1 MAIAT
6 RSPEDASSAATAEE
20 LAAVGAALADPT
32 RVRMLRLMQASD
44 EVACAA
50 LEATFS
56 LTKSTISYHVRV
68 LRHAGLIRVRKTGKF
83 YHYALMRDEIERRFP
98 GLLALL
104 AATEP
109 PQVAEAESAES
120 AESAELAEPAGDCD
134 PEMSAP

>member
-1 MAIAT
+1 MSTAT
-6 RSPEDASSAATAEE
+6 RSADAIASGVTPEE

-32 RVRMLRLMQASD
+32 RVRMLRLMEANE

-68 LRHAGLIRVRKTGKF
+68 LRHAGLIRVRKAGKF
-83 YHYALMRDEIERRFP
+83 YHYALLRNEIEPRFP

-104 AATEP
+104 AATALPEIAGAG
-109 PQVAEAESAES
+109 VAS
-120 AESAELAEPAGDCD
+120 DCQ
-134 PEMSAP
+134 P

>member
-1 MAIAT
+1 MSIAT
-6 RSPEDASSAATAEE
+6 TSPNVASPVVTPDE

-32 RVRMLRLMQASD
+32 RVRMLRLMQAND

-50 LEATFS
+50 LETTFS

-83 YHYALMRDEIERRFP
+83 YHYALSRDEIERRFP

-104 AATEP
+104 GSTALPEIAKGEATLNC
-109 PQVAEAESAES
+109 Q
-120 AESAELAEPAGDCD
+120 
-134 PEMSAP
+134 

>member
-1 MAIAT
+1 MAIAA
-6 RSPEDASSAATAEE
+6 RSPEDVSSVATAED

-32 RVRMLRLMQASD
+32 RVRMLRLMQANE

-50 LEATFS
+50 LEATFA

-68 LRHAGLIRVRKTGKF
+68 LRHVGLIRVRKTGKF
-83 YHYALMRDEIERRFP
+83 YHYALMRDEIERHFP

-109 PQVAEAESAES
+109 PLVADAASAET
-120 AESAELAEPAGDCD
+120 AADCD
-134 PEMSAP
+134 SETSAS

>member
-1 MAIAT
+1 MAIAA
-6 RSPEDASSAATAEE
+6 RSPGDVSFATTAEE

-32 RVRMLRLMQASD
+32 RVRKLRLLQARD

-109 PQVAEAESAES
+109 PQAAEAKLAG
-120 AESAELAEPAGDCD
+120 LAEPAGDCD
-134 PEMSAP
+134 PETPAP

>member
-1 MAIAT
+1 MSIAT
-6 RSPEDASSAATAEE
+6 ASPEVASPTVTPQE

-32 RVRMLRLMQASD
+32 RVQMLRLMQTSE

-50 LEATFS
+50 LETTFS

-83 YHYALMRDEIERRFP
+83 YHYALMREEIERRFP

-104 AATEP
+104 GSTSLPELVETETSP
-109 PQVAEAESAES
+109 
-120 AESAELAEPAGDCD
+120 DCR
-134 PEMSAP
+134 

>member
-1 MAIAT
+1 MSIAT
-6 RSPEDASSAATAEE
+6 RLPRAVSPAVTPQE
-20 LAAVGAALADPT
+20 LAAVGAAMADPT
-32 RVRMLRLMQASD
+32 RVQMLRLMQANE

-83 YHYALMRDEIERRFP
+83 YHYALLRDDIEHRFP

-104 AATEP
+104 GATALPEI
-109 PQVAEAESAES
+109 AGAESATLCS
-120 AESAELAEPAGDCD
+120 
-134 PEMSAP
+134 

>member
-1 MAIAT
+1 MTIAT
-6 RSPEDASSAATAEE
+6 RLPDAVAPAVTPRE

-32 RVRMLRLMQASD
+32 RVQMLRLMQANA

-68 LRHAGLIRVRKTGKF
+68 LRHAGLIHVRKAGKF
-83 YHYALMRDEIERRFP
+83 YYYALLRDEIEQRFP

-104 AATEP
+104 GATALPEITGAD
-109 PQVAEAESAES
+109 AEARC
-120 AESAELAEPAGDCD
+120 P
-134 PEMSAP
+134 

>member
-1 MAIAT
+1 MSIAT
-6 RSPEDASSAATAEE
+6 PLPNVASPVVSPQE

-32 RVRMLRLMQASD
+32 RVQMLRLMQAND

-50 LEATFS
+50 LEMTFS

-83 YHYALMRDEIERRFP
+83 YHYALVRDEIEQRFP

-104 AATEP
+104 GSTALPTI
-109 PQVAEAESAES
+109 AEGET
-120 AESAELAEPAGDCD
+120 
-134 PEMSAP
+134 APICQ

>member
-6 RSPEDASSAATAEE
+6 SATSAVSSQVTPQE

-32 RVRMLRLMQASD
+32 RVQMLRLMQANE

-50 LEATFS
+50 LETTFS

-83 YHYALMRDEIERRFP
+83 YHYALIREEIDRRFP
-98 GLLALL
+98 GLLSLLGATAL
-104 AATEP
+104 
-109 PQVAEAESAES
+109 
-120 AESAELAEPAGDCD
+120 
-134 PEMSAP
+134 PEMPEMAADQSTCA

>member
-1 MAIAT
+1 MVIAT

-32 RVRMLRLMQASD
+32 RVRMLRLMQAND

-50 LEATFS
+50 LESTFS

-83 YHYALMRDEIERRFP
+83 YHYALMRDEIERHFP

-109 PQVAEAESAES
+109 PQVTEAGAVGMTEQA
-120 AESAELAEPAGDCD
+120 ADCD
-134 PEMSAP
+134 LETPAP

>member
-1 MAIAT
+1 MAIAA
-6 RSPEDASSAATAEE
+6 RSAGDVSSTATAEE

-32 RVRMLRLMQASD
+32 RVRMLRLMQAND

-50 LEATFS
+50 LEATFA

-83 YHYALMRDEIERRFP
+83 YHYALMRDEIEHRFP

-109 PQVAEAESAES
+109 PQLADAASPGLVA
-120 AESAELAEPAGDCD
+120 DCD
-134 PEMSAP
+134 PETFAP

>member
-6 RSPEDASSAATAEE
+6 RSPEDASSAATAED

-83 YHYALMRDEIERRFP
+83 YRYALMRDEIERHFP

-104 AATEP
+104 AATEM
-109 PQVAEAESAES
+109 PQLADAASAETADS
-120 AESAELAEPAGDCD
+120 AADCGPD
-134 PEMSAP
+134 VSAP

>member
-6 RSPEDASSAATAEE
+6 RSPEDVSSAATAED

-32 RVRMLRLMQASD
+32 RVRMLRLMQAND

-83 YHYALMRDEIERRFP
+83 YHYALMRDEIERHFP

-109 PQVAEAESAES
+109 PQVANVESAETE
-120 AESAELAEPAGDCD
+120 ADCD
-134 PEMSAP
+134 PDTSAP

>member
-1 MAIAT
+1 MAIAA
-6 RSPEDASSAATAEE
+6 RSPGDVSFATTAEE

-32 RVRMLRLMQASD
+32 RVRMLRLMQANE

-50 LEATFS
+50 LEVTFA

-83 YHYALMRDEIERRFP
+83 YHYALMRDEIERHFP

-104 AATEP
+104 AATEM
-109 PQVAEAESAES
+109 PQVVEAGSVGMAEQA
-120 AESAELAEPAGDCD
+120 AGCD
-134 PEMSAP
+134 PETPAP

>member
-6 RSPEDASSAATAEE
+6 GSPVEVSSATTAEA

-32 RVRMLRLMQASD
+32 RVRMLRLMQANE

-50 LEATFS
+50 LEATFA

-83 YHYALMRDEIERRFP
+83 YHYALMRDEIERHFP
-98 GLLALL
+98 GLLPLL

-109 PQVAEAESAES
+109 PQIAEATSVEQA
-120 AESAELAEPAGDCD
+120 ADCN
-134 PEMSAP
+134 PETSAP

>member
-1 MAIAT
+1 MATAT
-6 RSPEDASSAATAEE
+6 RSPGAVAATVTPEE

-32 RVRMLRLMQASD
+32 RVRMLRLMRANE

-83 YHYALMRDEIERRFP
+83 YHYRLMRDEIEQRFP
-98 GLLALL
+98 GLLTLL
-104 AATEP
+104 AATALPEIAGAGG
-109 PQVAEAESAES
+109 VA
-120 AESAELAEPAGDCD
+120 DC
-134 PEMSAP
+134 E